1 MIRLRGVGA
10 SRGIAI
16 GPAHLTAAPVSITE
30 RRILRHDREAELARL
45 ETAADA
51 AERQLERLHRQ
62 LDAEPGSTG
71 HELIDL
77 HRVILR
83 SPELAG
89 ESQRLIND
97 ECFAAEWAVTRA
109 LERIRSV
116 FSRLDDS
123 YFRDRGGDFE
133 AVGERLLRVLLGLP
147 ELQPEANA
155 PRGAIAVGVD
165 VSPLDMF
172 ALHRAGIEAMVS
184 ESGGATSHVS
194 IIARA
199 FGLPYV
205 VGVRQIA
212 GRIKPGTTLIV
223 DGTRGEVIV
232 DPDDDALRV
241 YRARA
246 GALRDRD
253 RQLKTTRTLPS
264 VTTDGV
270 AIHLGA
276 NVESLAGVSAAVA
289 AGAESIGLFRTEF
302 LYLERSDLPSEQEQY
317 DDAIAV
323 LRAAEGLPVTFRTL
337 DLGGDKLPLAMKI
350 PAGPNPALGIRS
362 ARFSL
367 HRPDIFKRQL
377 RALYRASSV
386 IPLRY
391 MFPLV
396 SGVKELRQL
405 RAVCDEVRDEL
416 GDEKVSHDPTT
427 ALGVMIE
434 TPSAALTA
442 DHLARH
448 CDFLSV
454 GTNDLIQYA
463 FAADRDNDDVAYLHQ
478 PLHPAV
484 LRTLKSVVE
493 AAAAAKLPI
502 SICGDM
508 AGNPFLTWILIG
520 LGFRELSMDRD
531 RIPLVKGVVR
541 GSSIVEAEALVR
553 EALAMEDESQ
563 VGELLRSRLEGRFA
577 TEVEGFVPS
586 DPAD

>member
-1 MIRLRGVGA
+1 MRD
-10 SRGIAI
+10 
-16 GPAHLTAAPVSITE
+16 P
-30 RRILRHDREAELARL
+30 
-45 ETAADA
+45 
-51 AERQLERLHRQ
+51 
-62 LDAEPGSTG
+62 
-71 HELIDL
+71 
-77 HRVILR
+77 
-83 SPELAG
+83 
-89 ESQRLIND
+89 
-97 ECFAAEWAVTRA
+97 
-109 LERIRSV
+109 SV
-116 FSRLDDS
+116 C
-123 YFRDRGGDFE
+123 
-133 AVGERLLRVLLGLP
+133 
-147 ELQPEANA
+147 
-155 PRGAIAVGVD
+155 
-165 VSPLDMF
+165 
-172 ALHRAGIEAMVS
+172 
-184 ESGGATSHVS
+184 
-194 IIARA
+194 
-199 FGLPYV
+199 PYV
-205 VGVRQIA
+205 VGVHEIA
-212 GRIKPGTTLIV
+212 GRIKPGTLLIV
-223 DGTRGEVIV
+223 DGTRGEVII

-246 GALRDRD
+246 GALRDRE
-253 RQLKTTRTLPS
+253 RQMKTTRSLPS
-264 VTTDGV
+264 VTTDGIRV
-270 AIHLGA
+270 HLGA

-317 DDAIAV
+317 QDAVDA
-323 LRAAEGLPVTFRTL
+323 LRAAEGLPITFRTL

-386 IPLRY
+386 GPLRY

-396 SGVKELRQL
+396 SGISELKRL
-405 RAVCDEVRDEL
+405 RAVCDEVRAEL
-416 GDEKVSHDPTT
+416 GDEKVSHDPAT

-478 PLHPAV
+478 PLHAAV
-484 LRTLKSVVE
+484 LRMLKSLAE
-493 AAAAAKLPI
+493 AAQAARVPI

-531 RIPLVKGVVR
+531 RIPLVKAVVR
-541 GSSIVEAEALVR
+541 GSSMAEAEALVR
-553 EALAMEDESQ
+553 EALALEDEDQ
-563 VGELLRSRLEGRFA
+563 VGELLRSRLEDRFA
-577 TEVEGFVPS
+577 TELDGFI
-586 DPAD
+586 PAASLA